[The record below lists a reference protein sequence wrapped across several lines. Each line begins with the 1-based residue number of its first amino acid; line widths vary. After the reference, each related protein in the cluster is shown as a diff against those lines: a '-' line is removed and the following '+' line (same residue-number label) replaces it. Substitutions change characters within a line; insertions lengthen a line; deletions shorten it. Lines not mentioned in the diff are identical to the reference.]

1 MSNFPD
7 GDQINPL
14 SAFSVEVQ
22 ADMRRAELELPTEK
36 YVHLA
41 HDLQYIPIEKLNTYI
56 EKFVVLQEG
65 LIPITILCDGYIKNI
80 YK

>member
-1 MSNFPD
+1 MTNFPD

-36 YVHLA
+36 YIQLVN
-41 HDLQYIPIEKLNTYI
+41 DLNYIPVEKLNTYI

-65 LIPITILCDGYIKNI
+65 LIPITILCDGSIKNI
-80 YK
+80 YR